1 MKKILFILS
10 IVILTLIGGFFALNA
25 YIYNEKQAS
34 VEEIEKNYEP
44 YRATLTGEY
53 VCLPHVG
60 GVPPTKECA
69 GGIKTESGEYY
80 AVDTNLMSQ
89 TPPLFNTG
97 EHFTASGVITP
108 IERLSTDHWRKYPVV
123 GIFSITDSV
132 EIDSPPSEPVIEDSD
147 TETYMCTMDAKI
159 CPDGSAVGRT
169 GPKCEFSPC
178 PTPDAT
184 SARTTTYMGG
194 TVTALSVSVS
204 PQKIVSDS
212 RCPADVMCVWAGT
225 VEVRT
230 VLSTAVSH
238 GEHVLTLGK
247 PQTFGDYTI
256 TLVEVTPNKT
266 QEAIPD
272 SSYRFTFEVVKR

>member
-10 IVILTLIGGFFALNA
+10 VVILTLVGGFFALNA
-25 YIYNEKQAS
+25 YIYNEKQATP
-34 VEEIEKNYEP
+34 EEIEKSFEP

-53 VCLPHVG
+53 VCLPHVD
-60 GVPPTKECA
+60 GVAPTKECA
-69 GGIKTESGEYY
+69 GGIKTEAGEYY

-97 EHFTASGVITP
+97 ERFTASGVITP
-108 IERLSTDHWRKYPVV
+108 IERLSTDHWRQYPVS

-132 EIDSPPSEPVIEDSD
+132 EIDSPAHEPVIEDSD

-178 PTPDAT
+178 PSADAT
-184 SARTTTYMGG
+184 SAQTTTYMGG
-194 TVTALSVSVS
+194 MVTALNVSVS
-204 PQKIVSDS
+204 PKKIISDS

-238 GEHVLTLGK
+238 GEHVLTLGI
-247 PQTFGDYTI
+247 PQVFGDYTV
-256 TLVEVTPNKT
+256 TLVGVTPDKT

-272 SSYRFTFEVVKR
+272 SSYRFTFEIKKI